1 MLTQRS
7 VGSKVVIILQVEG
20 KALSQPAAMERI
32 THFMSDKAQDNY
44 AQQFE
49 HAIATAFTCRS
60 IIKYNS
66 TLSELQ
72 INEVLTDI
80 DETVHFLQQ
89 RLTANKVIETN
100 LLFSQLQQFGS
111 FSSDTIAGSNA
122 ENDDYTSMKQK
133 FDSLYK
139 LYHYYFDVRPGQGT
153 GAFIA
158 RFNDVMST
166 IDQVQLFVEKHTDPL
181 FRTPL
186 VEDHLHKVRGYIA
199 DMYTVFTE
207 FARATSNVLQGQNIY
222 IDTEKQASLQQ
233 PEDEE
238 TPRIHDLAPFITV
251 YKTHQ
256 KLNEIMATVAS
267 RISDATAFLIFLQ
280 DQLSDTLN
288 KRDEVI
294 RQLNNVATLLNDLS
308 CRLADYENVISA
320 LLRQ

>member
-1 MLTQRS
+1 
-7 VGSKVVIILQVEG
+7 
-20 KALSQPAAMERI
+20 
-32 THFMSDKAQDNY
+32 MSDEAQDNH

-49 HAIATAFTCRS
+49 RAIATAFTCRS

-66 TLSELQ
+66 TLSETQ
-72 INEVLTDI
+72 INELLANI

-89 RLTANKVIETN
+89 RLTANNVIETN
-100 LLFSQLQQFGS
+100 FLFSQPQQFGS
-111 FSSDTIAGSNA
+111 FSVGTTPGSNV
-122 ENDDYTSMKQK
+122 ENDDHTGMKQK

-139 LYHYYFDVRPGQGT
+139 LYHYYFDVRPGHGT
-153 GAFIA
+153 DAFIT

-166 IDQVQLFVEKHTDPL
+166 IDQVQLLVEKHTDP
-181 FRTPL
+181 FSRTPL

-207 FARATSNVLQGQNIY
+207 FARATSNALQGQNIY
-222 IDTEKQASLQQ
+222 NDTEKQASLQQ
-233 PEDEE
+233 SEGEE
-238 TPRIHDLAPFITV
+238 TPGIHDMAPLIKV

-256 KLNEIMATVAS
+256 QLNEIMETVAS

-294 RQLNNVATLLNDLS
+294 RQLNNVATLLNELS
-308 CRLADYENVISA
+308 CRLADYENVVSA
-320 LLRQ
+320 LLRQERFT